1 HGASGDPRSTSG
13 QLQGGAGPR
22 LGTALGA
29 REGARRDDPV
39 VPRPSGGH
47 FVSAPEEL
55 RRRILDLVSEYAAQE
70 WPPKPFVPGETPVP
84 VSGRVFDADD
94 LSHLID
100 ASLDFW
106 LTAGR
111 FAAEFEK
118 GLARFLGL
126 RAVLLTN
133 SGSSA
138 NLLALSS
145 LTAPELEDRRLR
157 PGDEVITVAAGFPTT
172 INPILQNGL
181 VPVFLD
187 IELGSYNVVASRL
200 EEAGRARTPAH
211 LLAPTLG
218 N

>member
-1 HGASGDPRSTSG
+1 
-13 QLQGGAGPR
+13 
-22 LGTALGA
+22 
-29 REGARRDDPV
+29 
-39 VPRPSGGH
+39 
-47 FVSAPEEL
+47 
-55 RRRILDLVSEYAAQE
+55 
-70 WPPKPFVPGETPVP
+70 
-84 VSGRVFDADD
+84 
-94 LSHLID
+94 
-100 ASLDFW
+100 
-106 LTAGR
+106 GR

-181 VPVFLD
+181 VPGFLD

-200 EEAGRARTPAH
+200 EEAVGPRTRAI
-211 LLAPTLG
+211 LLAHTLG
-218 N
+218 NPFDLDAVTALARRHGLWLIEDNCDALGSRYRGRLTATFGD